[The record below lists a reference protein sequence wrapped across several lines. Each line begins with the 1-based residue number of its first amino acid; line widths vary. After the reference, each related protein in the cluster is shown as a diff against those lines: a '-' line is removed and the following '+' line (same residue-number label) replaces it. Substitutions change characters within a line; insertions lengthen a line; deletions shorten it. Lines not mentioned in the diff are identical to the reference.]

1 MKYILDYLN
10 EERGLMPVAMA
21 NFEIEEEFANYETPI
36 GVRVI
41 INDKDTGVVVHYN
54 EYSEWLETKYEQL
67 TRVN

>member
-10 EERGLMPVAMA
+10 EERGLMPVTMA

-41 INDKDTGVVVHYN
+41 INDKDTGVVVYYN
-54 EYSEWLETKYEQL
+54 EYSEWLEAKHEQL
-67 TRVN
+67 KSVN